1 MDRKLVS
8 IQRIANLEPIEGADK
23 IEKATILGWKCVTQ
37 KGNFKVGDL
46 CVFFEVDSLIP
57 RKKWS
62 EFLFKG
68 DKADKGE
75 VRLRTVRLRK
85 QISQGLAMPMNTIF
99 NDSPIRLH
107 ACDGTD
113 SSRLCLT
120 TREKS
125 HFIPITD
132 VVEGRDLTELLGVTK
147 YEPPVSAELA
157 GLVKGSFPA
166 FMKKTD
172 ETRIQVVPQ
181 ILEKYKGVHF
191 YVAEKI
197 DGSSMTV
204 YYKDGEFGVCS
215 RNLDLKET
223 EGNAFWRK
231 ARELDLE
238 NKLKSIAGDFA
249 IQGELYG
256 EGIQKNKYKV
266 KGIHFAVFNIFDI
279 RNGVYLNYDVFKK
292 MCFDLGLDTVPIVE
306 EYKKLEF
313 DNVDAI
319 VNYSIG
325 ASKLNPEV
333 QREGVVFRPV
343 VESFDEDLIRLS
355 FKIINPEFLLMHNE

>member
-8 IQRIANLEPIEGADK
+8 IQHIANLEPIEGADK

-46 CVFFEVDSLIP
+46 CLFFEVDSLIP
-57 RKKWS
+57 KKSWS

-68 DKADKGE
+68 DKADKQE

-85 QISQGLAMPMNTIF
+85 QISQGLALPLNAVFNTNPVRIH
-99 NDSPIRLH
+99 S
-107 ACDGTD
+107 CDGGD
-113 SSRLCLT
+113 SSLCVATKDNKFLN
-120 TREKS
+120 
-125 HFIPITD
+125 ITLMT
-132 VVEGRDLTELLGVTK
+132 EGSDLTEFLGITK

-238 NKLKSIAGDFA
+238 NKLKGMAGDFA

-292 MCFDLGLDTVPIVE
+292 MCFDLGLDTVPIIE

-313 DNVDAI
+313 ETVDSI

-325 ASKLNPEV
+325 GSKLNPEV
-333 QREGVVFRPV
+333 QREGVVFRPT

-355 FKIINPEFLLMHNE
+355 FKIINPEFLLVHNE